1 MSQIDQLRNEIIDR
15 ILAITDRKYL
25 NRIEEFIAQE
35 TPNSARRS
43 LTKEQKMMLELSLA
57 DIEKGALIS
66 QADLDQADLQW
77 LKDQ

>member
-1 MSQIDQLRNEIIDR
+1 MSQIDQLRNGIIDR

-35 TPNSARRS
+35 TPSSARRS

>member
-1 MSQIDQLRNEIIDR
+1 MSQIDQLRNGIIDR

-66 QADLDQADLQW
+66 QEDLDRYDYAHL
-77 LKDQ
+77 LKC

>member
-1 MSQIDQLRNEIIDR
+1 MSQIDQLRNGIIDR

-35 TPNSARRS
+35 TPNSARRT
-43 LTKEQKMMLELSLA
+43 LTKEQKTMLELSLA

>member
-1 MSQIDQLRNEIIDR
+1 MSQIDQLRNGIIDR

-25 NRIEEFIAQE
+25 NRIEEFISQE

-66 QADLDQADLQW
+66 QEDLDRYDYAHL
-77 LKDQ
+77 LKC

>member
-1 MSQIDQLRNEIIDR
+1 MSQIDQLRNGIIDR

-35 TPNSARRS
+35 TPNSARRT
-43 LTKEQKMMLELSLA
+43 LTKEQKTMLELSLA

-66 QADLDQADLQW
+66 QEDLDRYDYAHL
-77 LKDQ
+77 LKC